1 MTYERKGKCN
11 CEGTQQLRERK
22 MMAVLQFLQE
32 IITFIFSHLL
42 IINVLLSIVVVFFQR
57 KDPKSVWAWLLIL
70 YFIPVLGFVF
80 YLLIGADM
88 HKRKMFR
95 TKEIEDRLSNAI
107 RRQEMIIR
115 SHELTEQYPEMADYS
130 DLVMYHLHTTSAILT
145 DDNEV
150 EFFVNGV
157 DKFEAMKEDMR
168 KAKKSIHIEYYIIK
182 DDELFQSIVEI
193 LKEKVAEGVDVRVLF
208 DAMGCRSVHKKMWKK
223 LEKEGIQ
230 CTEFFP
236 ALIDKVMFRLNYR
249 NHRKIVVID
258 GSIGYVGGFNIG
270 KEYIDKDPKFGHWR
284 DTHMRI
290 TGSSVSALEMRF
302 ILDWNF
308 ADRQRLLAYENYM
321 GNLLVPH
328 FGQTPI
334 QIITSGPDSHD
345 EYIRNTY
352 VRMIHKAKKSI
363 YIQTPYFIPD
373 ESLMTALQIA
383 VRSGVE
389 VNIMI
394 PCKPDHPFV
403 YWATYSYVGE
413 LVLEGANCYTYENGF
428 LHAKGIV
435 VDDMVLCYGT
445 ANMDIRSFALD
456 FEVNAIVYDEE
467 KAKQMVEFFKQDVEE
482 SKLLTKNKYQ
492 SRSILIRF
500 KEQVSR
506 LLSPLL

>member
-1 MTYERKGKCN
+1 
-11 CEGTQQLRERK
+11 
-22 MMAVLQFLQE
+22 MAAALQILHDS
-32 IITFIFSHLL
+32 ISFIFSHLL

-57 KDPKSVWAWLLIL
+57 RNPKSVWAWLLIL

-95 TKEIEDRLSNAI
+95 TKEIEDRLANAI
-107 RRQEMIIR
+107 RRQELMIR
-115 SHELTEQYPEMADYS
+115 SQELKEKYPGVTDYS
-130 DLVMYHLHTTSAILT
+130 DLVMYHLHTTSAMLT
-145 DDNEV
+145 DDNDL
-150 EFFVNGV
+150 EFFVNGE
-157 DKFEAMKEDMR
+157 DKFAALKEDMR
-168 KAKKSIHIEYYIIK
+168 NAKKSIHIQYYIIK
-182 DDELFQSIVEI
+182 NDELFRSIVEI
-193 LKEKVAEGVDVRVLF
+193 LKEKVKEGVKVRILY
-208 DAMGCRSVHKKMWKK
+208 DSMGCWKMRKKIWKQ
-223 LEKEGIQ
+223 LEKEGSIQ

-236 ALIDKVMFRLNYR
+236 ALVGRLHLRINYR

-258 GSIGYVGGFNIG
+258 DCIGYVGGFNIG

-290 TGSSVSALEMRF
+290 TGSSVTALEARF

-308 ADRQRLLAYENYM
+308 ADRKRLLSYEDYM
-321 GNLLVPH
+321 DNLKMKH
-328 FGQTPI
+328 TGRSPI

-352 VRMIHKAKKSI
+352 VRMIHKARKSI

-373 ESLMTALQIA
+373 ESMMTALQIA
-383 VRSGVE
+383 IHSGVE

-428 LHAKGIV
+428 LHAKGII
-435 VDDMVLCYGT
+435 VDDMVFCYGT
-445 ANMDIRSFALD
+445 ANMDIRSFELD
-456 FEVNAIVYDEE
+456 FEVNAIVYDED
-467 KAKQMVEFFKQDVEE
+467 KAKQMVEFFRQDIEQ
-482 SKLLTKNKYQ
+482 SRLLTKNKYQ
-492 SRSILIRF
+492 SRGLFIRF

>member
-1 MTYERKGKCN
+1 
-11 CEGTQQLRERK
+11 
-22 MMAVLQFLQE
+22 MATALQILHDS
-32 IITFIFSHLL
+32 ISFIFSHLL

-57 KDPKSVWAWLLIL
+57 RNPKSVWAWLLIL

-95 TKEIEDRLSNAI
+95 TKEIEDRLANAI
-107 RRQEMIIR
+107 RRQELMIR
-115 SHELTEQYPEMADYS
+115 SQELKQKYPGVTDYS
-130 DLVMYHLHTTSAILT
+130 DLVMYHLHTTSAMLT
-145 DDNEV
+145 DDNNV
-150 EFFVNGV
+150 EFFVNGE
-157 DKFEAMKEDMR
+157 DKFAALKEDMR
-168 KAKKSIHIEYYIIK
+168 NAKKSIHIQYYIIK
-182 DDELFQSIVEI
+182 NDELFRSIVEI
-193 LKEKVAEGVDVRVLF
+193 LKEKVKEGVKVRILY
-208 DAMGCRSVHKKMWKK
+208 DSMGCWKMRKKIWKQ

-236 ALIDKVMFRLNYR
+236 ALVGRLHLRINYR

-258 GSIGYVGGFNIG
+258 DCIGYVGGFNIG

-290 TGSSVSALEMRF
+290 TGSSVTALEARF

-308 ADRQRLLAYENYM
+308 ADRKRLLSYEDYM
-321 GNLLVPH
+321 DNLKMEH
-328 FGQTPI
+328 TGRSPI

-352 VRMIHKAKKSI
+352 VRMIHKARKSI

-373 ESLMTALQIA
+373 ESMMTALQIA
-383 VRSGVE
+383 IHSGVE

-403 YWATYSYVGE
+403 YWATYSYIGE
-413 LVLEGANCYTYENGF
+413 MVAAGAKCYVYNNGF
-428 LHAKGIV
+428 LHAKTLSIDG
-435 VDDMVLCYGT
+435 MVACVGT
-445 ANMDIRSFALD
+445 ANMDFRSFGLN
-456 FEVNAIVYDEE
+456 FEVNAVIYSERTVQRLERAFENDMTLCTQVTRKVYDERGLVI
-467 KAKQMVEFFKQDVEE
+467 KAK
-482 SKLLTKNKYQ
+482 
-492 SRSILIRF
+492 
-500 KEQVSR
+500 EQFSR